1 VRGNS
6 RSAAS
11 GGNDAGVQRALLA
24 EGFGFVE
31 GPRWHDGR
39 LVFSDMGSKQVLT
52 VDLDGAV
59 EEVCVVE
66 GRPSGIGWLPD
77 GRMLVVSM
85 NDRRIVRLE
94 ADGRLAEHA
103 DLSGLVSAPC
113 NDMVVDG
120 RGNAYVGNPGY
131 DMRNPP
137 SPLPAAELVLVRPD
151 GSAEVVDRSVLFPNG
166 PAVTPDGRTLI
177 VAETMGG
184 RLSAFDIGD
193 DGTLSNRRTYA
204 ELPGRAPDGI
214 ALDAEG
220 ALWVADASG
229 NACVRVRE
237 GGEITDVVDTGRGCF
252 ACAVGGPDRKTLF
265 LLTGEGFSGDAIRKR
280 TGAIET
286 IDIAVPGAGLP

>member
-1 VRGNS
+1 VRCLSG
-6 RSAAS
+6 AAS
-11 GGNDAGVQRALLA
+11 GGHDACVQRALLA
-24 EGFGFVE
+24 HGFGFVE
-31 GPRWHDGR
+31 GPRWHEGR

-52 VDLDGAV
+52 VDLEGTV

-85 NDRRIVRLE
+85 NDRSIVQLE
-94 ADGRLAEHA
+94 GDGTLAEHA

-166 PAVTPDGRTLI
+166 SAVMPNGRTLI

-184 RLSAFDIGD
+184 RLAAFDIGE

-204 ELPGRAPDGI
+204 DLPGRAPDGI
-214 ALDAEG
+214 ALDVEG
-220 ALWVADASG
+220 AVWVADASG
-229 NACVRVRE
+229 NACVRVRQ

-252 ACAVGGPDRKTLF
+252 ACALGGPDRKTLF

-286 IDIAVPGAGLP
+286 IDVAVPGAGLP

>member
-1 VRGNS
+1 VERTT
-6 RSAAS
+6 
-11 GGNDAGVQRALLA
+11 LA

-39 LVFSDMGSKQVLT
+39 LFFSDMGSKQVLT
-52 VDLDGAV
+52 VDLDGTV
-59 EEVCVVE
+59 EEVCVVD

-85 NDRRIVRLE
+85 NDRRVVRLE
-94 ADGRLAEHA
+94 ADGTLVEHA
-103 DLSGLVSAPC
+103 DLSGLASAAC

-137 SPLPAAELVLVRPD
+137 SPLPTAELVLVRAD
-151 GSAEVVDRSVLFPNG
+151 GSAEVVDREVRFPNG
-166 PAVTPDGRTLI
+166 PAVTPDGATLI
-177 VAETMGG
+177 VAETMGR
-184 RLSAFDIGD
+184 RLTAFDIAD

-204 ELPGRAPDGI
+204 DLPGRLPDGI

-220 ALWVADASG
+220 AVWLADAG
-229 NACVRVRE
+229 GDACVRVRE

-252 ACAVGGPDRKTLF
+252 ACALGGPDRTTLF
-265 LLTGEGFSGDAIRKR
+265 LLTGEGFSGDAMRKR
-280 TGAIET
+280 TAAIET
-286 IDIAVPGAGLP
+286 VEVGVPGAGLP

>member
-1 VRGNS
+1 M
-6 RSAAS
+6 
-11 GGNDAGVQRALLA
+11 QRTVLA

-39 LVFSDMGSKQVLT
+39 LVFSDMGAKRVLAL
-52 VDLDGAV
+52 DLDGGI

-85 NDRRIVRLE
+85 NDRRVVRLE
-94 ADGRLAEHA
+94 PDGTLAEHA
-103 DLSGLVSAPC
+103 DLSGLASAPC

-120 RGNAYVGNPGY
+120 HGYAYVGNPGY

-137 SPLPAAELVLVRPD
+137 RPLPAAELVLVRPD
-151 GSAEVVDRSVLFPNG
+151 GSAEVVDRQVMFPNG
-166 PAVTPDGRTLI
+166 PAVTPDGTTLI
-177 VAETMGG
+177 VAETMGQ
-184 RLSAFDIGD
+184 RLTAFDIGD
-193 DGTLSNRRTYA
+193 DGTLANRRAYA
-204 ELPGRAPDGI
+204 EVPGRSPDGI

-220 ALWVADASG
+220 AVWFADATG
-229 NACVRVRE
+229 DACVRVRE

-252 ACAVGGPDRKTLF
+252 ACALGGPDRTTLF
-265 LLTGEGFSGDAIRKR
+265 LLTGEGFSGEAIRKR

-286 IDIAVPGAGLP
+286 VEVAVPGAGLP

>member
-1 VRGNS
+1 M
-6 RSAAS
+6 
-11 GGNDAGVQRALLA
+11 QRTRLA

-52 VDLDGAV
+52 VDPAGEV

-94 ADGRLAEHA
+94 PDGTLVEHA
-103 DLSGLVSAPC
+103 DLSGLASAPC

-137 SPLPAAELVLVRPD
+137 APLPAAELVLVRPD

-166 PAVTPDGRTLI
+166 PAVTPDGGTLI
-177 VAETMGG
+177 VAETMAG

-193 DGTLSNRRTYA
+193 DGMLSNRRTYA
-204 ELPGRAPDGI
+204 DLPGRAPDGI
-214 ALDAEG
+214 ALDADG
-220 ALWVADASG
+220 AVWVADASG
-229 NACVRVRE
+229 DACVRVRE
-237 GGEITDVVDTGRGCF
+237 GGEVTDVVDTGRGCF
-252 ACAVGGPDRKTLF
+252 ACALGGPERTTLF
-265 LLTGEGFSGDAIRKR
+265 LLTGEGFSGEAIRKR

-286 IDIAVPGAGLP
+286 VEVAVPGAGLP